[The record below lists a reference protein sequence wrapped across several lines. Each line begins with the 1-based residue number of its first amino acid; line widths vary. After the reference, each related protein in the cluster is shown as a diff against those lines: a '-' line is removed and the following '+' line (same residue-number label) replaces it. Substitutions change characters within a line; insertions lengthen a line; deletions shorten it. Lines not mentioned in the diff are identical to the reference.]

1 MCANNKV
8 DVICNKALIIYF
20 VPCLTAQDTKSQ
32 KRVGGGEREK
42 EKEFNLSG
50 FDDVA
55 NPSARGENVALVYS
69 STKQIRAS

>member
-1 MCANNKV
+1 MSHCSRHKV
-8 DVICNKALIIYF
+8 
-20 VPCLTAQDTKSQ
+20 PEESG
-32 KRVGGGEREK
+32 RGREREK